1 MKPASL
7 SALALHRLDVLF
19 RRIGQTVSWDT
30 LSTGDRV
37 NIYVLEDQDLL
48 QLTNYGGHKL
58 RRLHKRSVHPF
69 AHSTDGQNPLRRDRN
84 QDRLQPLTACNLSS
98 KRVAP

>member
-1 MKPASL
+1 
-7 SALALHRLDVLF
+7 LALHGLDVLF

-48 QLTNYGGHKL
+48 QLTNYVGHKL
-58 RRLHKRSVHPF
+58 RRLHQRSAHPF
-69 AHSTDGQNPLRRDRN
+69 VMARIVKTRCGATETKITTIDRV
-84 QDRLQPLTACNLSS
+84 QFEFKARCSLDKWCTQGG
-98 KRVAP
+98 